1 MSKPRHR
8 PAQIVGLIFCLA
20 AGLAGCA
27 SDGPSRGTARSP
39 APVAVAQGTRIAL
52 VIGNDDYPDLP
63 LRQAVGDAKAVR
75 DVLHDKLGFQVLYY
89 TNADKAQMN
98 AAMREFAAA
107 LKQSP
112 GSIGLFYYAGHG
124 GVANNANYLWPA
136 RVSIQ
141 SEAELM
147 NRGYEADIALG
158 TLQDEKARFS
168 VVILDTCRNE
178 PGRGSPQSDGLL
190 GKQVQGIGQILAY
203 SANKGER
210 AGDGVYTKYL
220 VAELT
225 QHGSLLDALRR
236 TQDAVAV
243 ETHQIQKPWVSYGP
257 LVGELCLVDCK
268 PPPDPATEQA
278 QQQARQAKEDK
289 DKLALELE
297 KLKRENEALR
307 QAQAAP
313 VIPPKLSPPKQL
325 PAPPPAQAPVVTT
338 PTEPAQAR
346 LLPVGP
352 FGIQMVALPGG
363 TFQMGCGP
371 KDGECRHDE
380 KPRHEVTIKPFAI
393 GQTEV
398 TQAQWKAVMGGNP
411 SINNQCGDDCPVEEV
426 SWNDV
431 QDFIARLN
439 EKYPGQNY
447 RLPTE
452 AEWEYACRA
461 GQESHCGGDDPY
473 LVDWLARIIHLPVE
487 GKQANAFGLYDMS
500 GYVWEWTCS
509 AYADHY
515 GNDRETGCP
524 ATAQYRVLRR
534 GGWFGSM
541 DSFPRSGREPDDR
554 NGDAG
559 FRLALGPTGSGQ

>member
-1 MSKPRHR
+1 MSKPRHQ

-27 SDGPSRGTARSP
+27 SDKPSRGTARVA
-39 APVAVAQGTRIAL
+39 APIAVAQGTRIAL

-63 LRQAVGDAKAVR
+63 LRQAVSDAKAVR
-75 DVLHDKLGFQVLYY
+75 DVLHDKLGFQVLYH
-89 TNADKAQMN
+89 TNADKVQMN

-124 GVANNANYLWPA
+124 GVAKNANYPWPA

-178 PGRGSPQSDGLL
+178 PGRGSPQSDGLV
-190 GKQVQGIGQILAY
+190 GKQVEGVGQILAY

-210 AGDGVYTKYL
+210 AGDGVYTKHL
-220 VAELT
+220 VAQLT
-225 QHGSLLDALRR
+225 QRGSLLDVLRR
-236 TQDAVAV
+236 TQDAVAL
-243 ETHQIQKPWVSYGP
+243 ETHQIQKPWVSNGP
-257 LVGELCLVDCK
+257 LSGDLCLVDCK
-268 PPPDPATEQA
+268 PLPDAATEQA

-307 QAQAAP
+307 QAKPAP
-313 VIPPKLSPPKQL
+313 AIPPNLSPPKQP
-325 PAPPPAQAPVVTT
+325 PAPPPAQAPVATT
-338 PTEPAQAR
+338 PTEPGQAR

-363 TFQMGCGP
+363 SFQMGCGP
-371 KDGECRHDE
+371 KDGKCEDSE
-380 KPRHEVTIKPFAI
+380 KPRHTVTIKPFAI

-398 TQAQWKAVMGGNP
+398 TQAQWKAVMGGAIHL
-411 SINNQCGDDCPVEEV
+411 S
-426 SWNDV
+426 NDV
-431 QDFIARLN
+431 ATIA
-439 EKYPGQNY
+439 P
-447 RLPTE
+447 
-452 AEWEYACRA
+452 
-461 GQESHCGGDDPY
+461 
-473 LVDWLARIIHLPVE
+473 
-487 GKQANAFGLYDMS
+487 
-500 GYVWEWTCS
+500 
-509 AYADHY
+509 
-515 GNDRETGCP
+515 
-524 ATAQYRVLRR
+524 
-534 GGWFGSM
+534 
-541 DSFPRSGREPDDR
+541 
-554 NGDAG
+554 
-559 FRLALGPTGSGQ
+559 